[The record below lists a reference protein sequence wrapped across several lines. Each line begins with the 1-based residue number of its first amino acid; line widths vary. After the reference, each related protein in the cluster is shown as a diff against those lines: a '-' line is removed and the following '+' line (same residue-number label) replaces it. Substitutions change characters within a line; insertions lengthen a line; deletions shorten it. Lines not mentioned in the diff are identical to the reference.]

1 MESHQDDERVG
12 EVDTGRKV
20 AGIGCAQSREEK
32 TQGDKTTVLQ
42 YLEGSYRAD

>member
-20 AGIGCAQSREEK
+20 PGIGYVQPREE
-32 TQGDKTTVLQ
+32 TVQVDITTVLQ
-42 YLEGSYRAD
+42 YLKGSYRAD